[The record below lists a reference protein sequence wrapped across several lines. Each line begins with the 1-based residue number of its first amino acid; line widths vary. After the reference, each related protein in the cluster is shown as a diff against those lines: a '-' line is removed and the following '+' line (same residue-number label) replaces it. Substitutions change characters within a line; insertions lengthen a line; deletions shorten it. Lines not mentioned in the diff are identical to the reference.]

1 MPSTTWSA
9 TKAKL
14 QLRLSVQ
21 RLRTLQ
27 QKKEAQAKSARR
39 DIALLLEKGKI
50 ESARVKVEALINE
63 DVTLELLE
71 LLELYCEL
79 LIARFGLFDQ
89 GTREPDPGISEGVCA
104 IIYAAPRTEVKELQI
119 LREFL
124 MHKYGREFSIGV
136 MENRQ
141 GCVSDRVSTLSLP
154 ACSPLTLFPCESGD
168 NKVMKKLV
176 VETPLPTLV
185 EAYLTEIAKGYGINW
200 SSLAT
205 KAEASEGVSSKDP
218 APTAPA
224 GQQSGQLPAY
234 SEDGSTGEAPGRP
247 DVPST
252 GEDLNEKRTPSVP
265 SIPGDGPEDDFEALA
280 RRFQALKKH

>member
-1 MPSTTWSA
+1 MPSTTWNA
-9 TKAKL
+9 AKAKL

-39 DIALLLEKGKI
+39 DIAILLEKGKT
-50 ESARVKVEALINE
+50 ESARVKVEAVINE

-89 GTREPDPGISEGVCA
+89 STREPDPGISEGVCG
-104 IIYAAPRTEVKELQI
+104 IIYAAPRTEVKELQT

-136 MENRQ
+136 MENRE
-141 GCVSDRVSTLSLP
+141 GCVSDRV
-154 ACSPLTLFPCESGD
+154 
-168 NKVMKKLV
+168 MKKLAV
-176 VETPLPTLV
+176 GTPPPMLV
-185 EAYLTEIAKGYGINW
+185 EAYLTEIAKGYCVNW
-200 SSLAT
+200 SSPTA
-205 KAEASEGVSSKDP
+205 KAEGSDLGVSSKDS

-224 GQQSGQLPAY
+224 GQQSDQLPAY
-234 SEDGSTGEAPGRP
+234 SEEGSNGEASRPG
-247 DVPST
+247 VPPT
-252 GEDLNEKRTPSVP
+252 EEDLNEKCTP
-265 SIPGDGPEDDFEALA
+265 SIPGIPKDGLEDDFEALT
-280 RRFQALKKH
+280 RRFQALKKR

>member
-1 MPSTTWSA
+1 MPSTAWSA
-9 TKAKL
+9 TKVKL
-14 QLRLSVQ
+14 QLRLSMQ

-39 DIALLLEKGKI
+39 DIALLLEKGKT

-79 LIARFGLFDQ
+79 LIARFGLLDQ
-89 GTREPDPGISEGVCA
+89 STREPDPGISEGVCA

-141 GCVSDRVSTLSLP
+141 GCVSDRV
-154 ACSPLTLFPCESGD
+154 
-168 NKVMKKLV
+168 MKKLV

-185 EAYLTEIAKGYGINW
+185 EAYLIEIAKGYGINW

-234 SEDGSTGEAPGRP
+234 SEDGSKGEAPSRP

-252 GEDLNEKRTPSVP
+252 GEDLDEKRTPSIP
-265 SIPGDGPEDDFEALA
+265 SIPGDGPEDDFEALT